1 MIVIINYSKG
11 NTMTH
16 VRQIEEDDDVMDSI
30 ADDDYIFIMDSEGN
44 LKSVMLPEEYT
55 TQITP
60 ENVEKVMKIF
70 GLVGFESK
78 TIH

>member
-1 MIVIINYSKG
+1 MS
-11 NTMTH
+11 H

>member
-1 MIVIINYSKG
+1 
-11 NTMTH
+11 MTH
-16 VRQIEEDDDVMDSI
+16 ARQVEEEEEEFMENI
-30 ADDDYIFIMDSEGN
+30 ADDDYIFVMDSEGN

-78 TIH
+78 TVH

>member
-1 MIVIINYSKG
+1 
-11 NTMTH
+11 
-16 VRQIEEDDDVMDSI
+16 
-30 ADDDYIFIMDSEGN
+30 
-44 LKSVMLPEEYT
+44 MLPEEYT

>member
-1 MIVIINYSKG
+1 MS
-11 NTMTH
+11 H
-16 VRQIEEDDDVMDSI
+16 VRQIEEEDDVMDSI

-78 TIH
+78 TLH

>member
-1 MIVIINYSKG
+1 MS
-11 NTMTH
+11 H
-16 VRQIEEDDDVMDSI
+16 VRQIEEEEDDVMDSI

>member
-1 MIVIINYSKG
+1 MS
-11 NTMTH
+11 H
-16 VRQIEEDDDVMDSI
+16 VRQFEQEEDFIESI
-30 ADDDYIFIMDSEGN
+30 ADDDYIFIMDSQGN
-44 LKSVMLPEEYT
+44 LKSIMLPEEYT

-70 GLVGFESK
+70 GLAGFESR